1 MATRGAVASG
11 TLEKWTG
18 VYNHWDSYPS
28 GLGAEVWSEIIEHGI
43 DYVATNIL
51 KYGDWREYKNNGICE
66 YCGKKTGRA
75 HSISLLPGDRELMER
90 GEYPD
95 PEALRHEHRD
105 FKEDQF
111 TSDNITI
118 GWMEWLYIIDK
129 DKNALHCLA
138 NIPMII
144 KKEGKME
151 IKLDDS
157 NFQLIETIEIDP
169 NCVPDWES
177 IEKKR
182 NEKINDIYEKVA
194 ECNRSSVATNTIVYT
209 LDQ

>member
-1 MATRGAVASG
+1 
-11 TLEKWTG
+11 
-18 VYNHWDSYPS
+18 
-28 GLGAEVWSEIIEHGI
+28 
-43 DYVATNIL
+43 
-51 KYGDWREYKNNGICE
+51 
-66 YCGKKTGRA
+66 
-75 HSISLLPGDRELMER
+75 
-90 GEYPD
+90 
-95 PEALRHEHRD
+95 
-105 FKEDQF
+105 
-111 TSDNITI
+111 
-118 GWMEWLYIIDK
+118 MEWLYIIDK
-129 DKNALHCLA
+129 DRNALHCLA
-138 NIPMII
+138 NIPMIV

-151 IKLDDS
+151 TKLDDS

>member
-1 MATRGAVASG
+1 
-11 TLEKWTG
+11 
-18 VYNHWDSYPS
+18 
-28 GLGAEVWSEIIEHGI
+28 LGAEVWSEIIEHGI

-51 KYGDWREYKNNGICE
+51 KYGDWREYKNKGICE

-75 HSISLLPGDRELMER
+75 HSITLLPGDREIMER

-95 PEALRHEHRD
+95 PEALRHKHRH
-105 FKEDQF
+105 FKADQF

-138 NIPMII
+138 NIPMIV
-144 KKEGKME
+144 KKEGKVE
-151 IKLDDS
+151 TKLDDS
-157 NFQLIETIEIDP
+157 NFQLIDTIEIDP

-177 IEKKR
+177 IEKKG

-194 ECNRSSVATNTIVYT
+194 ECNRSRVATNTIVYT